1 MKDLWHSHDYSGN
14 FCFPKDGIIS
24 WQFRENDD
32 SKRREFIVTVL
43 VCSQFLDKLD
53 TDTVL
58 EAGFQQK
65 VRDYAAGRAA
75 NSPNGRAGRA
85 RKVEARFA
93 LVKRK
98 VLRNLDLNL

>member
-1 MKDLWHSHDYSGN
+1 MKDLWQSHDYSGN

-65 VRDYAAGRAA
+65 VRDYAAGSR
-75 NSPNGRAGRA
+75 S
-85 RKVEARFA
+85 KFA
-93 LVKRK
+93 KWASGSSEK
-98 VLRNLDLNL
+98 S